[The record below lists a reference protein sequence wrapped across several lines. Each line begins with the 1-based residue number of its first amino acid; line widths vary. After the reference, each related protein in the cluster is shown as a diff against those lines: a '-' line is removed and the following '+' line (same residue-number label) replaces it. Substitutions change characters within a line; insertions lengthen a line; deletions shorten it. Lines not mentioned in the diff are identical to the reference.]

1 MKIKHKKQG
10 SLITEVLITMLL
22 VVITI
27 VSVVPMIYS
36 GVKTSKLTKTRSVCS
51 NIVQKEIEKF
61 NQMRFSATMAKVKAL
76 IKSDTLV
83 SSTFFENRFKDLD
96 LTGDLASY
104 TSRNSCIYL
113 NEATGDFKDINV
125 CTPTNSVN
133 CICNTLEEPNLV
145 NKNYQKY
152 NMRTVYSFYPGNTS
166 EISDDTLV
174 VSVNIQKDASN
185 DNSKVD
191 MVTTLSRDVM
201 EQD

>member
-61 NQMRFSATMAKVKAL
+61 NQMRFSATMAKVKAS
-76 IKSDTLV
+76 INNSSDFN
-83 SSTFFENRFKDLD
+83 TFKTGGANSQHQQLNR
-96 LTGDLASY
+96 
-104 TSRNSCIYL
+104 CIFI
-113 NEATGDFKDINV
+113 NESTGDFKDIYTCNPS
-125 CTPTNSVN
+125 CGDCNSSEE
-133 CICNTLEEPNLV
+133 NTLKN
-145 NKNYQKY
+145 NNYQRY
-152 NMRTVYSFYPGNTS
+152 NMRIVYSFYPGDASN
-166 EISDDTLV
+166 ISDDTLG
-174 VSVNIQKDASN
+174 VSINIQKDASN
-185 DNSKVD
+185 DNSKVN